1 MEIEAESGGNGGE
14 SLLDF
19 FLNGVSDDLFDV
31 RTTSG
36 VEVAAKLSGGEVEG
50 EKKREKKQQEISF
63 VHHSHVFNYFNFTQ
77 FLYICI
83 IT

>member
-19 FLNGVSDDLFDV
+19 FLNGVSNDLLDV

-36 VEVAAKLSGGEVEG
+36 VEVAAELSGGEVEG
-50 EKKREKKQQEISF
+50 EKEREKKQ
-63 VHHSHVFNYFNFTQ
+63 
-77 FLYICI
+77 
-83 IT
+83 